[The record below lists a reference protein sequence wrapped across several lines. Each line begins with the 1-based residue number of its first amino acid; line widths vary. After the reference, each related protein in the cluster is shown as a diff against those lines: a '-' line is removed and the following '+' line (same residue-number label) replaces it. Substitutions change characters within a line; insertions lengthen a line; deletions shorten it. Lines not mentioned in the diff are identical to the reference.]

1 MPSLCNLWPRMV
13 YLVGVAALAGTAGC
27 AHFQGE
33 PRPLYAGPVLP
44 PSQTA
49 LLSGYVAKVDDLN
62 VAHLAG
68 PFSLLPGC
76 HIVVTRNNVGDDS
89 PSGAWSVVMAQLT
102 FALRMQ
108 AGRAYEIQIQRQG
121 GGSETANL
129 KMRAL
134 EFDGSGNKLQELPPS
149 YGKAAI
155 EACRAWA
162 AEQESN
168 PQPAAPQEPV
178 AAPSIEPGPAPAPP
192 PKQEGAQPSP
202 EQAPAVPPPT
212 DPSGETSQ

>member
-1 MPSLCNLWPRMV
+1 MPSLRYQMMMFL
-13 YLVGVAALAGTAGC
+13 LGVAVLAGTVGC

-33 PRPLYAGPVLP
+33 PQPLYAGPAQP
-44 PSQTA
+44 PGQTA
-49 LLSGYVAKVDDLN
+49 LLSGYVAKVDGVD
-62 VAHLAG
+62 VSHMAG

-108 AGRAYEIQIQRQG
+108 AGRAYAIQIQRQG

-129 KMRAL
+129 KMRAVEL
-134 EFDGSGNKLQELPPS
+134 DGSGKKLQEFPPS
-149 YGKAAI
+149 HGKADL

-162 AEQESN
+162 AEQESDAQS
-168 PQPAAPQEPV
+168 PGKQEP
-178 AAPSIEPGPAPAPP
+178 APEPPAR
-192 PKQEGAQPSP
+192 QEPGAQPSP
-202 EQAPAVPPPT
+202 
-212 DPSGETSQ
+212 